1 MNCSCRRWV
10 TCDSVEV
17 VKASY
22 GLRERGLVTVDDKD
36 TIGARRKKLRWY
48 RNKTVPTFYVGAG
61 AGSP

>member
-1 MNCSCRRWV
+1 
-10 TCDSVEV
+10 VEV

-48 RNKTVPTFYVGAG
+48 RNKTVPTFSVGAG